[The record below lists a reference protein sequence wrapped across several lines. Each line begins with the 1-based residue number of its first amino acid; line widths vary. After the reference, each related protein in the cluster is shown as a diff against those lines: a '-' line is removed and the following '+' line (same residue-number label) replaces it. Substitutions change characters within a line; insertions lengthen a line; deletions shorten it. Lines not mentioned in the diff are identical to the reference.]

1 MRYDA
6 FPSELFCKNRA
17 KLTASLSPKAIVVL
31 SSNDIMPTNADG
43 TMGFKQQTDLFY
55 LTGID
60 QEETILIL
68 YPDAPEEH
76 FKEILFV
83 KETSELIA
91 VWEGHKLTKKEATQI
106 SGIKNIQWVDNF
118 DAILKTLIYSSES
131 VYLHA
136 NEHIRNASP
145 VETQNDR
152 LAKKIKALYPLHP
165 IHRLAPLL
173 NTIRMVKESAEL
185 VALQKAI
192 DITEKAFRRVLS
204 FTKPGVTE
212 FEIEAEFIHEFIKSR
227 SGGFA
232 YTPIIASGANACVLH
247 YISNELTC
255 QDGDLLLLDVGAC
268 YGNYNADMTRT
279 IPVNGRFTARQKAVY
294 AAVKSVLEFATEL
307 MKPGIYWVDYQKEV
321 ERFMEGQLIDLGLFS
336 RKDVEKQDPN
346 APLFKKYFMH
356 GVAHHL
362 GLDVHDVWDKYKPFQ
377 AGMVLTCEP
386 GIYIREEGLG
396 VRLENNLLITEQ
408 GTDNLMKHIPI
419 HWEEIEQLMQANK

>member
-76 FKEILFV
+76 LKEILFV

-204 FTKPGVTE
+204 FTKPGVSE

-294 AAVKSVLEFATEL
+294 VAVQSVLDFATEL

>member
-1 MRYDA
+1 
-6 FPSELFCKNRA
+6 
-17 KLTASLSPKAIVVL
+17 
-31 SSNDIMPTNADG
+31 
-43 TMGFKQQTDLFY
+43 

-60 QEETILIL
+60 QEETLLIL
-68 YPDAPEEH
+68 HPDAPEENL
-76 FKEILFV
+76 KEILFV

-91 VWEGHKLTKKEATQI
+91 IWEGHKLTKKEATEI
-106 SGIKNIQWVDNF
+106 SGIKNVQWAENF
-118 DAILKTLIYSSES
+118 DAILKTIIYSAEF

-136 NEHIRNASP
+136 NEHIRNASL

-152 LAKKIKALYPLHP
+152 LAKKIKENYPLHT
-165 IHRLAPLL
+165 INRLAPLL

-185 VALQKAI
+185 EALQKAI

-204 FTKPGVTE
+204 FTKPGVSE
-212 FEIEAEFIHEFIKSR
+212 FEIEAEFIHEFIKRR

-279 IPVNGRFTARQKAVY
+279 IPVNGRFSPRQKEVYLAVQ
-294 AAVKSVLEFATEL
+294 SVLDFASEL
-307 MKPGIYWVDYQKEV
+307 MKPGIFWVDYQKEV

-336 RKDVEKQDPN
+336 RKDVEKQNPN

-362 GLDVHDVWDKYKPFQ
+362 GLDVHDVWDKYKPFE

-396 VRLENNLLITEQ
+396 IRLENNLLITEN

-419 HWEEIEQLMQANK
+419 HWEEIEQLMQAK

>member
-76 FKEILFV
+76 LKEILFV

-91 VWEGHKLTKKEATQI
+91 VWEGHKLTKKEASHI

-204 FTKPGVTE
+204 FTIPGVTE
-212 FEIEAEFIHEFIKSR
+212 YEIEAEFIHEFIKSR

-294 AAVKSVLEFATEL
+294 VAVQSVLDFATEL
-307 MKPGIYWVDYQKEV
+307 MKPGIYWVNYQKEV